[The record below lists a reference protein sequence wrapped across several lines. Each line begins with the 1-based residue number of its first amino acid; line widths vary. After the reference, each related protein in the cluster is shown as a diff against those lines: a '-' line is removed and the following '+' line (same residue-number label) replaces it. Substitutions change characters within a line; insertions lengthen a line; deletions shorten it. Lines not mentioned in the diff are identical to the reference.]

1 MKKEYIFSSV
11 QGGKCI
17 VTLEK
22 DKIVIKRKGILAF
35 NNYGLKGEKVIFLR
49 NISGIQLKEAK
60 MTVGYLQFVII
71 GSQES
76 KGGLQSAMK
85 DENTII
91 FGGGFHDKEM
101 NENAKIIKKYIENY
115 LLNINDANIVVQ
127 SNDKYDKLAKI
138 KKLLD
143 EGVITQEE
151 FENEKRNILQ

>member
-11 QGGKCI
+11 QSGKCI
-17 VTLEK
+17 VTLE
-22 DKIVIKRKGILAF
+22 DDRITIKRKGLLAF

-85 DENTII
+85 DENTIV

-101 NENAKIIKKYIENY
+101 NENAKAIKKYIENY
-115 LLNINDANIVVQ
+115 IVNANVTVAT
-127 SNDKYDKLAKI
+127 SDKYDKLAKI

-143 EGVITQEE
+143 DGILTQEE
-151 FENEKRNILQ
+151 FENEKRKILQ

>member
-17 VTLEK
+17 AILE
-22 DKIVIKRKGILAF
+22 DDRITIKRKGFLAF

-85 DENTII
+85 DENTIV

-101 NENAKIIKKYIENY
+101 NENAKAIKKYIENY
-115 LLNINDANIVVQ
+115 ILNANYNVNA
-127 SNDKYDKLAKI
+127 STSDKYDKLAKI

-143 EGVITQEE
+143 DGILTQEE
-151 FENEKRNILQ
+151 FESEKRKILQ